1 MVKPKNDI
9 HMKINVLLS
18 PNNVDDLY
26 FTSKTTVVI
35 DVLRATSVILK
46 ALDSGAKEIIP
57 VGSIDFAMKIS
68 VNSHGGQTLLCGER
82 NTKIIEG
89 FDLGNSPLEYTEERI
104 SGKSIILFT
113 TNGSKAIVKAKYS
126 DKVFIASFNNLS
138 KIAEH
143 LVKLGNDVEI
153 ISSGANGIFC
163 LEDTICAGALV
174 KKMKEMKSDIELT
187 DATNA
192 SLVLNEKYGSDISE
206 MMKNCQHGMLLMENG
221 FSDDID
227 FCSTIDN
234 IPKIPYFTGGEIKLI
249 EEESKSSKKA

>member
-1 MVKPKNDI
+1 
-9 HMKINVLLS
+9 MKINVLLS

-26 FTSKTTVVI
+26 FTGKTTVVI

-46 ALDSGAKEIIP
+46 AFESGDKEVIP

-82 NTKIIEG
+82 NTQIIEG
-89 FDLGNSPLEYTEERI
+89 FDLGNSPIEYSEDKI

-138 KIAEH
+138 AIAEY
-143 LVKLGNDVEI
+143 LVTLDTDVEI
-153 ISSGANGIFC
+153 IASGANGVFC

-174 KKMKEMKSDIELT
+174 KLMIESKSAIEIT
-187 DATNA
+187 DATDA
-192 SLVLNEKYGSDISE
+192 SLILNEKYGADIRT
-206 MMKNCQHGMLLMENG
+206 MMQNCQHGKLLLENG
-221 FSDDID
+221 FSEDIE
-227 FCSTIDN
+227 FCSTTNN
-234 IPKIPYFTGGEIKLI
+234 IPLIPYFTGGEIKLFV
-249 EEESKSSKKA
+249 EESKLNNEA

>member
-1 MVKPKNDI
+1 
-9 HMKINVLLS
+9 MKINVLLS

-26 FTSKTTVVI
+26 FTGKTTVVI

-46 ALDSGAKEIIP
+46 ALDCGAKEVIP

-68 VNSHGGQTLLCGER
+68 INSHGGQTLLCGER

-89 FDLGNSPLEYTEERI
+89 FDLGNSPLEYSEEII
-104 SGKSIILFT
+104 SGKTIILFT

-126 DKVFIASFNNLS
+126 DKVLIASFNNLS
-138 KIAEH
+138 RMAEH
-143 LVKLGNDVEI
+143 LVELDSDVEI

-174 KKMKEMKSDIELT
+174 KKMIEKKSEIELT

-192 SLVLNEKYGSDISE
+192 SLVLNEKYGSDINK
-206 MMKNCQHGMLLMENG
+206 MMQNCEHGRLLMENG
-221 FSDDID
+221 FAGDIE

-234 IPKIPYFTGGEIKLI
+234 IPKIPYFTGGEIKFLV
-249 EEESKSSKKA
+249 EKSKPSNEV

>member
-1 MVKPKNDI
+1 
-9 HMKINVLLS
+9 MKINVLLS

-26 FTSKTTVVI
+26 FTGKTTVVI

-46 ALDSGAKEIIP
+46 ALENGAKEIIP

-68 VNSHGGQTLLCGER
+68 VNSHGGHTLLCGER

-89 FDLGNSPLEYTEERI
+89 FDLGNSPLEYTEEKI

-126 DKVFIASFNNLS
+126 DKVIIASFNNLS
-138 KIAEH
+138 KMAEH
-143 LVKLGNDVEI
+143 LIKLETDIEI
-153 ISSGANGIFC
+153 ISSGTNGIFC

-174 KKMKEMKSDIELT
+174 KKMTKIKSDIELT
-187 DATNA
+187 DAANA
-192 SLVLNEKYGSDISE
+192 SLVLNEKYGSNIK
-206 MMKNCQHGMLLMENG
+206 MMMQNCQHGKLLLENG
-221 FSDDID
+221 FDDDIE

-234 IPKIPYFTGGEIKLI
+234 IPLIPYFIGGEIKLLV
-249 EEESKSSKKA
+249 EESTPSKEA

>member
-1 MVKPKNDI
+1 
-9 HMKINVLLS
+9 MKVNVILS

-26 FTSKTTVVI
+26 FTGKTTVVI

-46 ALDSGAKEIIP
+46 ALNAGAKEVIP

-82 NTKIIEG
+82 NTQMIEG
-89 FDLGNSPLEYTEERI
+89 FDLGNSPTEYTEA
-104 SGKSIILFT
+104 SVGGKSIILFT
-113 TNGSKAIVKAKYS
+113 TNGSKAIVKSKYS

-138 KIAEH
+138 KMAEH
-143 LVKLGNDVEI
+143 LVMLANDVEI
-153 ISSGANGIFC
+153 ISSGASGVFC

-174 KKMKEMKSDIELT
+174 KLMMEKKSDIIVT

-192 SLVLNEKYGSDISE
+192 SLILHEKYGSDIRL
-206 MMKNCQHGMLLMENG
+206 MMENCEHG
-221 FSDDID
+221 HILKANGLEHDIE

-234 IPKIPYFTGGEIKLI
+234 IPLIPYFTGGEIKLVKDEI
-249 EEESKSSKKA
+249 NDSDSK

>member
-1 MVKPKNDI
+1 
-9 HMKINVLLS
+9 MKINVLLS

-46 ALDSGAKEIIP
+46 ALDSGAKEVIP

-89 FDLGNSPLEYTEERI
+89 FDLGNSPLEYTEEKI

-126 DKVFIASFNNLS
+126 DKVFVASFNNLT
-138 KIAEH
+138 KITNH
-143 LVKLGNDVEI
+143 LVKLDNDIEI

-174 KKMKEMKSDIELT
+174 KLMTEMKSDIELT
-187 DATNA
+187 DASNA
-192 SLVLNEKYGSDISE
+192 SLVLNEKYGSNIKT
-206 MMKNCQHGMLLMENG
+206 MMQSCEHGKLLIENG
-221 FSDDID
+221 FSEDID

-234 IPKIPYFTGGEIKLI
+234 IPLIPYFTGGEIKLLV
-249 EEESKSSKKA
+249 EESKPSNEA

>member
-1 MVKPKNDI
+1 
-9 HMKINVLLS
+9 MKINVLLS

-26 FTSKTTVVI
+26 FNSKTTVVI

-46 ALDSGAKEIIP
+46 ALNSGAREVIP

-68 VNSHGGQTLLCGER
+68 VHAHGGHTLLCGER

-126 DKVFIASFNNLS
+126 EKLLVASFNNIS
-138 KIAEH
+138 KVAEH
-143 LVKLGNDVEI
+143 LIKLGNDVEI

-163 LEDTICAGALV
+163 LEDTICAGALI
-174 KKMKEMKSDIELT
+174 KKMIKMKSDIELT

-192 SLVLNEKYGSDISE
+192 SLVLNEKYGSNIKK
-206 MMKNCQHGMLLMENG
+206 MMQNCEHGKLLMENG
-221 FSDDID
+221 FEEDID
-227 FCSTIDN
+227 FCSTVDN
-234 IPKIPYFTGGEIKLI
+234 IPQIPYYTGGEIKLLV
-249 EEESKSSKKA
+249 EESKASKKA

>member
-1 MVKPKNDI
+1 
-9 HMKINVLLS
+9 MKINVLLS

-26 FTSKTTVVI
+26 FTGKTTVVI

-46 ALDSGAKEIIP
+46 ALDNGAKEVIP

-68 VNSHGGQTLLCGER
+68 VNSHGGHTLLCGER

-126 DKVFIASFNNLS
+126 DKVLVASFNNLT
-138 KIAEH
+138 KMAEH
-143 LVKLGNDVEI
+143 LIKLENNIEI

-174 KKMKEMKSDIELT
+174 KQMIKLKSDIELT
-187 DATNA
+187 DAANA
-192 SLVLNEKYGSDISE
+192 SLVLNEKYGSNIK
-206 MMKNCQHGMLLMENG
+206 MMMQNCEHGKLLVENG
-221 FSDDID
+221 FAEDID
-227 FCSTIDN
+227 FCSTVDN
-234 IPKIPYFTGGEIKLI
+234 IPIIPYFTGGEIKLFV
-249 EEESKSSKKA
+249 EESKPSKEA